1 MDSNDN
7 TKMKRDVKD
16 SLFRRMFSDPK
27 YTLQL
32 YQALHPE
39 DTAVT
44 IDDIK
49 HVTIKNVLLE
59 DDYNDLGFLVRNQM
73 IILAEEQSTW
83 SVNIVVRILM
93 YYAET
98 LKRYIDQQ
106 ELNIYGSAPIEIPK
120 PEFYVLYAGP
130 KPERI
135 TRKAISLKD
144 DILSGIEC
152 DLNVKVNVLANDKS
166 GNIISQYMTFSKI
179 IYEQVAIYGRT
190 RRAVEEA
197 IKICENKNIL
207 QDYLSGRETEVAN
220 MMDFLFD
227 QERQIELYGKDKA
240 RRADARRIV
249 STVESA
255 ADNFNISIADA
266 CKGLNVSL
274 SEYNRA
280 KDLLERVEKE
290 TVGA

>member
-1 MDSNDN
+1 
-7 TKMKRDVKD
+7 
-16 SLFRRMFSDPK
+16 
-27 YTLQL
+27 
-32 YQALHPE
+32 
-39 DTAVT
+39 
-44 IDDIK
+44 
-49 HVTIKNVLLE
+49 
-59 DDYNDLGFLVRNQM
+59 
-73 IILAEEQSTW
+73 
-83 SVNIVVRILM
+83 M

>member
-83 SVNIVVRILM
+83 SVNIVVRIL
-93 YYAET
+93 
-98 LKRYIDQQ
+98 I
-106 ELNIYGSAPIEIPK
+106 LNYS
-120 PEFYVLYAGP
+120 
-130 KPERI
+130 
-135 TRKAISLKD
+135 
-144 DILSGIEC
+144 
-152 DLNVKVNVLANDKS
+152 
-166 GNIISQYMTFSKI
+166 
-179 IYEQVAIYGRT
+179 
-190 RRAVEEA
+190 
-197 IKICENKNIL
+197 
-207 QDYLSGRETEVAN
+207 
-220 MMDFLFD
+220 
-227 QERQIELYGKDKA
+227 
-240 RRADARRIV
+240 
-249 STVESA
+249 
-255 ADNFNISIADA
+255 
-266 CKGLNVSL
+266 
-274 SEYNRA
+274 
-280 KDLLERVEKE
+280 
-290 TVGA
+290 